1 MNFLT
6 LNYSGNY
13 DFFLSNFPT
22 ISLALLMEP
31 IPYMPSV
38 YEYTYIT
45 LRGSSWEYMKEYN
58 KQRNTLRTEQVNIIW
73 SI

>member
-6 LNYSGNY
+6 LNYSGNC

-22 ISLALLMEP
+22 IGLALLMEL

-45 LRGSSWEYMKEYN
+45 LRGSS
-58 KQRNTLRTEQVNIIW
+58 
-73 SI
+73 